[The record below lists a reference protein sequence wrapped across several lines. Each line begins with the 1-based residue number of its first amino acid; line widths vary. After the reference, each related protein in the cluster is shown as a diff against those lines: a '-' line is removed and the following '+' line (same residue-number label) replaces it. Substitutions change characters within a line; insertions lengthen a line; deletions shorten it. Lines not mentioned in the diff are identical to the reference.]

1 MRFITTTLLSLLV
14 SLQVMAGKV
23 IKNPVIEYSASWM
36 EITEI
41 ELTKEATIVRG
52 VLRQGSSIL
61 NNTVLADRNTGK
73 EFKFLRVI
81 DYKKFV
87 ENSRKWLEDY
97 INSNHLQSL
106 VIGIS
111 GGIDSTVS
119 CAIASPVCKKLNI
132 PLIGRSLPSESNA
145 PQENNS
151 AQLVGEA
158 FCNDFKIVSI
168 SNTFKSVHKL
178 CYEGECLN
186 HSKVINNISNLQDGN
201 IKARL
206 RMIYLRNLASMHGGV
221 VLDNDNFTEWELGFW
236 TVGGDSPMDINLGL
250 HYLWKTEVYEL
261 AEYLYEELAK
271 QATYGYDEFAGKY
284 MKQAESIYKSMKLV
298 PTDGNGVMSGGDC
311 AQFGL
316 DNYSQVDDVLKTMYF
331 SNIEDETEKA
341 NEYIRLIDSYN
352 EQGVDSVMIRHQNST
367 FKRLPQPIYPSKE
380 ELGL

>member
-1 MRFITTTLLSLLV
+1 M
-14 SLQVMAGKV
+14 
-23 IKNPVIEYSASWM
+23 N
-36 EITEI
+36 
-41 ELTKEATIVRG
+41 
-52 VLRQGSSIL
+52 
-61 NNTVLADRNTGK
+61 
-73 EFKFLRVI
+73 
-81 DYKKFV
+81 YKKFV

-97 INSNHLQSL
+97 ITSNHLQSL
-106 VIGIS
+106 VIGVS

-145 PQENNS
+145 SVENN
-151 AQLVGEA
+151 AAKLVGEA
-158 FCNDFKIVSI
+158 FCNDFKIISI
-168 SNTFKSVHKL
+168 SNAFKTVHQL

-186 HSKVINNISNLQDGN
+186 HSEVINNITNLQDGN

-206 RMIYLRNLASMHGGV
+206 RMIYLRNLASMHRGV
-221 VLDNDNFTEWELGFW
+221 VLDNDNFTEWNLGFW

-250 HYLWKTEVYEL
+250 HYLWKTEVYGL
-261 AEYLYEELAK
+261 AEYLSYEV
-271 QATYGYDEFAGKY
+271 
-284 MKQAESIYKSMKLV
+284 AEDSHKFEALCESKKLT

-331 SNIEDETEKA
+331 NNLKYETEKV

-352 EQGVDSVMIRHQNST
+352 EQGVDSVMVKHQNSA
-367 FKRLPQPIYPSKE
+367 FKRLPQPIYPNKE